1 MEWIEYFK
9 EIVLALGGL
18 AGIAAFIKAFIFT
31 KQEKKSK
38 EIENEGKEINNEGS
52 QIENEHKIVEDY
64 QALVNWLKDSFSEY
78 KQEVDTRVGAVKIEV
93 DGMKK
98 KIDNLEKV
106 ISEAYHCPYPP
117 SFKDCPVVKALET
130 NKKCEECRKRGSD
143 ECIECKE

>member
-93 DGMKK
+93 EKLK
-98 KIDNLEKV
+98 NTIDELKQIV
-106 ISEAYHCPYPP
+106 GEAYHCPYPP
-117 SFKDCPVVKALET
+117 SSKDCPVVKALE
-130 NKKCEECRKRGSD
+130 NSKKCDECRNKGTND
-143 ECIECKE
+143 CIECKE